1 LLDCSRIINFFR
13 IGDVEYIVYE
23 LELGVPDCMNLVKIE
38 AYADHGISVSRG
50 KIDRNKLIWLP
61 EKTDFLLK
69 FLKYPWSKI
78 IKDLINFHELGSS
91 IVESFL
97 ATYFSPSKSQI
108 SIYAGLL
115 FEQWVYA
122 IVSSISKDI
131 SIKKFSRE
139 IINNVN
145 PFDNIGRSIYCVP
158 DIIIDSGGRRA
169 AIEVKINFHPTYI
182 SQIKRYLG
190 MNLNNIILI
199 TLFPLKPSI
208 RNVLRRM
215 NIVVIDGVIRDLSPD
230 KLREKIKNALSM
242 LYYR

>member
-13 IGDVEYIVYE
+13 IGDIEYIVYE
-23 LELGVPDCMNLVKIE
+23 LELDALDCMNLVKIE
-38 AYADHGISVSRG
+38 AHVDQGISVLKG

-61 EKTDFLLK
+61 KKTDFLLK
-69 FLKYPWSKI
+69 FLKHPWRKI
-78 IKDLINFHELGSS
+78 IKDLIGFHELDKSVIEGF
-91 IVESFL
+91 I
-97 ATYFSPSKSQI
+97 ATYFSPSKSKLN
-108 SIYAGLL
+108 IYAGLL

-122 IVSSISKDI
+122 IISSISKNI

-139 IINNVN
+139 IYNNVN

-158 DIIIDSGGRRA
+158 DIIIDCEGRRV
-169 AIEVKINFHPTYI
+169 AIEIKVNFYSTNI
-182 SQIKRYLG
+182 GQIKRYLG
-190 MNLNNIILI
+190 MNLNIILI

-208 RNVLRRM
+208 RTVLRRM
-215 NIVVIDGVIRDLSPD
+215 NIVVIDGIIRDLSPD